1 MPCPFLTRLP
11 SKFVKNYASPLMK
24 QYVEH
29 CPFLGNNRG
38 IVSGVNYCDQEK
50 IADKCPFL
58 KNVNNKVIKQV
69 APQIKEDTIVEG
81 K

>member
-1 MPCPFLTRLP
+1 
-11 SKFVKNYASPLMK
+11 MK